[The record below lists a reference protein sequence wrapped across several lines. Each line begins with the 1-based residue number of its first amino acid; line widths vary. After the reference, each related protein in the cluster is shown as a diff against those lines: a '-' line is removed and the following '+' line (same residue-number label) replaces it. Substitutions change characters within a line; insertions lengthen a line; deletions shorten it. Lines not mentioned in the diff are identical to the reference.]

1 MACEMD
7 SPRAHGRTRRR
18 TTLRAARNRLGSTR
32 TPARAGH
39 RAPSAGLDGTRVSG
53 PVSATRRPQGTS
65 AICSVGIS
73 LMVSPETEAAIEY
86 VRATM
91 PNAIIDCRDVF
102 YKIERDGS
110 LTFD

>member
-1 MACEMD
+1 M
-7 SPRAHGRTRRR
+7 T
-18 TTLRAARNRLGSTR
+18 
-32 TPARAGH
+32 
-39 RAPSAGLDGTRVSG
+39 
-53 PVSATRRPQGTS
+53 ATRRPQGTS

-110 LTFD
+110 LTFDMRQISDYLGRELDSGLFLVSMSSYYGRIVVSDDSVEIFSDIVPNRLQD